1 MGADRASLG
10 GPAHGGSP
18 APLDVPSKRCRHQQ
32 LLQSLGIGLQAGRP
46 GREALPWSSTAGSAN
61 MVRAG
66 VRERVTMASSG
77 HRTRSVFDW
86 HNSVCDADLRD
97 VVVKTIAYVTGVPT
111 SPSVIPLAELFGKN
125 TKKTPIVAL
134 EKLSFDGYVY

>member
-1 MGADRASLG
+1 
-10 GPAHGGSP
+10 
-18 APLDVPSKRCRHQQ
+18 
-32 LLQSLGIGLQAGRP
+32 
-46 GREALPWSSTAGSAN
+46 

-97 VVVKTIAYVTGVPT
+97 AMVKTIAYVTGLPT
-111 SPSVIPLAELFGKN
+111 SPSMIPRAELFDKN
-125 TKKTPIVAL
+125 TEKTPIVAL